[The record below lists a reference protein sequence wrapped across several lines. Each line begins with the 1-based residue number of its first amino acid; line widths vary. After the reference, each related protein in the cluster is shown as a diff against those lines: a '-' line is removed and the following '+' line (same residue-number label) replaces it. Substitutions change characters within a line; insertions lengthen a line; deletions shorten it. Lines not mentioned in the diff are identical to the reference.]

1 MGPDDLREF
10 IYPLALF
17 LIEQALLNAAEDD
30 AVGPFDSPVGLW
42 VVHRSK
48 DYLRVQTVTEFS
60 EELRIK
66 LFSVIDGD
74 LSWDPESADDVLPK
88 EFSD

>member
-17 LIEQALLNAAEDD
+17 LIEQELLNAAEDD

-42 VVHRSK
+42 VVYRSK
-48 DYLRVQTVTEFS
+48 DYLR
-60 EELRIK
+60 
-66 LFSVIDGD
+66 
-74 LSWDPESADDVLPK
+74 A
-88 EFSD
+88 